1 MIQNTDCTPIA
12 GTPMQNLSIPSGQS
26 RSARA
31 DRRAPSIS
39 QIEKEILLLKKQI
52 AVLNAEYSTYQRQ
65 HPFRL
70 VSGALMHLSNLRAEI
85 RKQEL
90 LKQGI
95 IGWQCGTHA
104 RQTRSCLE
112 MRLRQKY
119 SEDDLMQMILYCAHP
134 STPSPEAER
143 RSMRILCE
151 LWFLIPKPHLNRHA
165 MFDDE

>member
-1 MIQNTDCTPIA
+1 MIHNTDCTPIA
-12 GTPMQNLSIPSGQS
+12 STPVQNPSIAPAQNHSTH
-26 RSARA
+26 A
-31 DRRAPSIS
+31 DRHTAPIS
-39 QIEKEILLLKKQI
+39 QIEKEILMLKKQI
-52 AVLNAEYSTYQRQ
+52 AVLSAEHSAYPGQ

-90 LKQGI
+90 LKKGI

-119 SEDDLMQMILYCAHP
+119 SEDDLVQMIQYCAQQP
-134 STPSPEAER
+134 MPSPEAER

-151 LWFLIPKPHLNRHA
+151 LWFLIPKPHLNRHV